1 MGAKREPGGGD
12 KGIREEDQQKQ
23 EEAGEMAHWLR
34 TLTALADDLGSIL
47 STSYL

>member
-23 EEAGEMAHWLR
+23 KQAGEMAHWLKA
-34 TLTALADDLGSIL
+34 LTALEDDPGLIL
-47 STSYL
+47 STNYL